1 MGLRFLG
8 HMSVKAKIA
17 MLVAAPLALSMWFI
31 GQTLYELNK
40 NAQVNTVEAGEV
52 LEHMSD
58 LVHNLQLERGL
69 SASYLESSAESPSER
84 LVQVRLKN
92 DAAMAAYL
100 DEIGHFDLTMLP
112 DESVQAIQYAKSEL
126 ARKKDVRLKIDTHSL
141 KLKKLL
147 AYYTELNG
155 ALIQT
160 GIALAKQIDDP
171 LISQETVALSFFM
184 RAIDAAGLERA
195 AGSVGFKH
203 GWKPEDRELFVA
215 EHELLK
221 ERLRA
226 FLDFATAEDRD
237 AAESLFSTPE
247 MKRFE
252 DLRIA
257 ILYGGDTAEITEDQW
272 FDAASKALKVMQ
284 KKEALLI
291 EHLERDMAKFDAHNK
306 LLLTEMAIFAAVLLG
321 GVLLLSITVARDIT
335 KGLSVL
341 NVALKKLGSGETEVD
356 VPGANRRDEI
366 GSVARNVVDLRT
378 VTQQKK
384 EEQAEIENQ
393 RREEI
398 LTVARRIGEALTDL
412 QNKRLNKP
420 ITDFF
425 PEEFKSI
432 RMDMNESLAALSAAI
447 SNIGDL
453 TSSVDESTK
462 SIAEAS
468 MDLAHRTEAESA
480 TLEKTTHAISELT
493 DNVKQSAQNAGTA
506 EQLAGNA
513 QEGVRSC
520 DHVMKNTISAM
531 DKLQESSQEISQIT
545 KVIQDIAFQTNLL
558 ALNAGVEA
566 ARAGEAGRGFAVVA
580 SEVRMLAQ
588 RCADA
593 VQQIDEL
600 TARSSEQVKN
610 GAALVDEAG
619 RAMADV
625 SEQVTEI
632 SSLVVDIAGNMKEQS
647 SQMGDVNT
655 AVNELE
661 MMAQQNAA
669 MAEET
674 TAATTSLSEQ
684 AQELRE
690 LVQLFTVG
698 DASSWTALPGP
709 DAAPAPS
716 AAIDFDADDD
726 WGDDDWDQDSGSNS
740 AVA

>member
-1 MGLRFLG
+1 MRMQFLG
-8 HMSVKAKIA
+8 HLPVRAKIA
-17 MLVAAPLALSMWFI
+17 ILVAAPLMLSLWFM
-31 GQTLYELNK
+31 GQTLLGLYK
-40 NAQVNTVEAGEV
+40 NAQVNTTEAGEV
-52 LEHMSD
+52 LEHMSE
-58 LVHNLQLERGL
+58 LVHKLQLERGL
-69 SASYLESSAESPSER
+69 SAGYLESSASRVPEK
-84 LVQVRLKN
+84 LTQVRTQN
-92 DAAMAAYL
+92 NTAMDAYL
-100 DEIGHFDLTMLP
+100 DEISRIDKSLLP
-112 DESVQAIQYAKSEL
+112 SEAVQAIQFAREEL
-126 ARKKDVRLKIDTHSL
+126 AKKKDIRKQIDGHTVPLKRM
-141 KLKKLL
+141 L
-147 AYYTELNG
+147 AYYTNLNK

-160 GIALAKQIDDP
+160 GLALAQSIDDP
-171 LISQETVALSFFM
+171 VISQEAVALSFFM

-195 AGSVGFKH
+195 AGAVGFTH
-203 GWKPEDRELFVA
+203 GWKPEDREAFVA
-215 EHELLK
+215 QHELFK
-221 ERLRA
+221 ERLST
-226 FLDFATAEDRD
+226 FMDFATNEDRQ
-237 AAESLFSTPE
+237 ALEGLFRTPE
-247 MKRFE
+247 MQKFE
-252 DLRIA
+252 DIRKA
-257 ILYGGDTAEITEDQW
+257 ILSGGAKTEMTPEQW
-272 FDAASKALKVMQ
+272 FAAATSALKVLQ
-284 KKEALLI
+284 KKENLLI
-291 EHLERDMAKFDAHNK
+291 EHLERDMEAFDAHNK
-306 LLLTEMAIFAAVLLG
+306 FLLTEMAVFT
-321 GVLLLSITVARDIT
+321 GVLLAAVVALSLMIARNMT
-335 KGLSVL
+335 KGLAVL
-341 NVALKKLGSGETEVD
+341 NMALKKLGSGETEVH
-356 VPGANRRDEI
+356 VPGESRRDEI
-366 GSVARNVVDLRT
+366 GAVARNVVDLRA
-378 VTQQKK
+378 VTQRRQEERVQEEK
-384 EEQAEIENQ
+384 E

-398 LTVARRIGEALTDL
+398 ITVTRRIGEALTDL
-412 QNKRLNKP
+412 QNKCLNKP
-420 ITDFF
+420 IDEFF

-432 RMDMNESLAALSAAI
+432 RMDMNESLKALSAAI
-447 SNIGDL
+447 ANIGEL

-493 DNVKQSAQNAGTA
+493 ANVQQSAENAGTA
-506 EQLAGNA
+506 EQLASTA

-520 DHVMKNTISAM
+520 DDVMKNTISAM

-610 GAALVDEAG
+610 GAALVDQAG
-619 RAMADV
+619 QAMATV
-625 SEQVTEI
+625 SEQVNEI

-690 LVQLFTVG
+690 LVQQFTFG
-698 DASSWTALPGP
+698 QAAAGQTAMPGHASGTSPG
-709 DAAPAPS
+709 
-716 AAIDFDADDD
+716 AAIDFDADEA
-726 WGDDDWDQDSGSNS
+726 WDDDFGSDN
-740 AVA
+740 AAA